1 MKKLFWCLIGVPVL
15 IGLVSPAIAQPG
27 GGQRGGGG
35 GRGGQHGFAF
45 WKMEKVIEKLS
56 LTPDQ
61 IQQLEDIEYNFRME
75 GIDPEARLKKARLE
89 LDHLLSQDTF
99 STEKVEL
106 LTEEITAASGERIKI
121 GVKKQIAI
129 RKVLTPEQWTRL
141 ERERERVL
149 RRMRG
154 GRKGQRGGPQ
164 REGKGRGPGPP
175 PEEEAEEE

>member
-35 GRGGQHGFAF
+35 FRGGQHGFAF
-45 WKMEKVIEKLS
+45 WRMEKVIEDLS

-61 IQQLEDIEYNFRME
+61 IQQFEDIEYKFRME

-89 LDHLLSQDTF
+89 LDHLLSQDAF
-99 STEKVEL
+99 STEKVEQ
-106 LTEEITAASGERIKI
+106 LTEEITAASGERVRL

-129 RKVLTPEQWTRL
+129 RKALTPEQWTQL
-141 ERERERVL
+141 ERKRERML

-154 GRKGQRGGPQ
+154 GRRGQRGDQQ
-164 REGKGRGPGPP
+164 REGKGKGMGPP
-175 PEEEAEEE
+175 PEEEAKEE